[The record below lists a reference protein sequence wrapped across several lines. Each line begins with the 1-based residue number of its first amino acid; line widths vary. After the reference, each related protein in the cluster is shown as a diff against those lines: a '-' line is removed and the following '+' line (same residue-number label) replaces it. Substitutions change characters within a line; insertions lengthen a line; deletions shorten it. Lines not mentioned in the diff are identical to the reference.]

1 MVATEML
8 LHLGSAKAP
17 YYTKLGPEHYLGLS
31 PNKDDDDE
39 ISLGHFDGEGAKVL
53 GLFGEPIREND
64 QRFAALFQ
72 GLHPET
78 YDPMRKGLTERTYD
92 GKPRKAVVADDI
104 VFSAPPAATAM
115 FAAGSHET
123 RIRVLASLEAA
134 AKDTRAHIEKNY
146 CFTRTGAGGSVRTQ
160 ALPIWGCFTHIEDR
174 AGMPQLHVHNVLFT
188 SAVRQDGKYGALD
201 LRPLLK
207 RETIFEI
214 GQVFRDS
221 LRGHLARE
229 FESSY
234 LQFPNVPIKNGRSF
248 TVQGYGGEE
257 IPQGLLDRY
266 SPRSKTIREALRN
279 VPNPISKEVQA
290 AVLRTRP
297 EKPPVETAALRQQEW
312 QTIAKKEFKFDTDS
326 FLGRSRDQYIKQ
338 ATDQA
343 VFAVLRDR
351 VKERQQLQQPQP
363 STFPSWQAKASKQA
377 AAINRR
383 AGALAK
389 DRRRSASVPSGKVAS
404 APKRD
409 IWALTRSLVRR
420 HSSNPQGKNRPQ
432 YSFEGALSDARA
444 KSQKRAQRFR
454 TKLRFLYYTSQI
466 DHATYKKYTRPPK
479 KQTRLAIETK
489 YWTGQISQSQRLF
502 LHSYS
507 GHRTPRYGVP
517 KSRLAI
523 NFSYATGQISRTQ
536 QLVLLKQN
544 RHIKPNSPEIRV
556 RRTFRHSYD

>member
-1 MVATEML
+1 MIASQRVI
-8 LHLGSAKAP
+8 HIGSSHAQYFDKDSAV
-17 YYTKLGPEHYLGLS
+17 YYVPPSSGEEDG
-31 PNKDDDDE
+31 NE
-39 ISLGHFDGEGAKVL
+39 ASLGHFDGEGARTL
-53 GLFGEPIREND
+53 GLLGEPIREND
-64 QRFAALFQ
+64 HRVAALFQ

-78 YDPMRKGLTERTYD
+78 YAPMRKGLTERIYD
-92 GKPRKAVVADDI
+92 GKPRKAVVANDI
-104 VFSAPPAATAM
+104 VVSASSEVTGL
-115 FAAGSHET
+115 FAADGRKNST
-123 RIRVLASLEAA
+123 KLLSSVEAA
-134 AKDTRAHIEKNY
+134 AKDTRSFIEKKY
-146 CFTRTGAGGSVRTQ
+146 CFTRTGAGGNVRTP
-160 ALPIWGCFTHIEDR
+160 AKPIWACFTHIEDR

-188 SAVRQDGKYGALD
+188 SVIRPDGKGGALD
-201 LRPLLK
+201 LGPLLK

-221 LRGHLARE
+221 LRGHLTRE

-248 TVQGYGGEE
+248 TILGYGGEQ

-266 SPRSKTIREALRN
+266 SPRSKAIREALRN
-279 VPNPISKEVQA
+279 VPKPIPEEVQA

-297 EKPPVETAALRQQEW
+297 KKPPVEALPLRQQGW
-312 QTIAKKEFKFDTDS
+312 RRIAQEEFGFSTES
-326 FLGRSRDQYIKQ
+326 FLGRSRSQYIKE

-351 VKERQQLQQPQP
+351 LKERQQPPLQP
-363 STFPSWQAKASKQA
+363 STFPSWQTEASKQA

-383 AGALAK
+383 VGALTR
-389 DRRRSASVPSGKVAS
+389 DRRRSASVPSGKVS

-409 IWALTRSLVRR
+409 IRALTRTLLGR
-420 HSSNPQGKNRPQ
+420 HNPQGKNRPR

-444 KSQKRAQRFR
+444 DSHKRAQRLR

-466 DHATYKKYTRPPK
+466 DHATYQKYTRPPK
-479 KQTRLAIETK
+479 KQTRLSIEAK

-502 LHSYS
+502 LHSHS
-507 GHRTPRYGVP
+507 GHGAPRYGVP

-523 NFSYATGQISRTQ
+523 NFSYATGRITRAQ
-536 QLVLLKQN
+536 QLVLLKEN

-556 RRTFRHSYD
+556 RQFRPFGRGHTR